1 MYTNKY
7 IWENI
12 YKENFMDETLKR
24 SHFKKIVYLHLILAK
39 RLGNNNKENS
49 TTMYLKSLLS
59 LKW

>member
-39 RLGNNNKENS
+39 KLSNNNKENS
-49 TTMYLKSLLS
+49 TSMY
-59 LKW
+59 